1 MIFAVG
7 EVLIDFIAVE
17 EADLKDVKI
26 FERHPGGAPANM
38 IVGLKRLNVL
48 SGLIS
53 KVGRDVSENF

>member
-1 MIFAVG
+1 M
-7 EVLIDFIAVE
+7 IDFIAVE

-26 FERHPGGAPANM
+26 FERHPGGTPANM
-38 IVGLKRLNVL
+38 IVSLKRLNVP